1 MELLSLSYLSLP
13 FLLFIPP
20 TTVSSEILDQIFSH
34 SVLEVWSWIHCSLT
48 RLPGRH
54 YLLSFPALVS
64 ANTIL
69 AYHSRPP
76 LAPFSPLCISTLGE
90 PHSRV
95 LFSTSPTHNL
105 YLTTLL
111 NTTNSIL
118 LGQCSSLRALTALPP
133 Q

>member
-48 RLPGRH
+48 RLPGHH

-64 ANTIL
+64 ATLYVPIIL
-69 AYHSRPP
+69 GHP
-76 LAPFSPLCISTLGE
+76 
-90 PHSRV
+90 
-95 LFSTSPTHNL
+95 
-105 YLTTLL
+105 
-111 NTTNSIL
+111 
-118 LGQCSSLRALTALPP
+118 
-133 Q
+133 